1 MKFGVLGAAHGH
13 VNDFCAEMC
22 AAGHTL
28 AAIWADGTDNA
39 KALSERYG
47 APLLETPEDV
57 IACGIEA
64 AGTFAPS
71 FQRIQMILLCEKH
84 GVHVMSDKPL
94 AVDWKALKELE
105 GVVARGKIQ
114 VSAMFTV
121 RFMPPVR
128 KLYELIHQGELG
140 ELVSIEILNPHKLH
154 PETRPDWHFLPE
166 EGGSV
171 AVDLLAHSADLFYW
185 LTDRQQVITV
195 GSGMI
200 KTILPER
207 AKFYDF
213 ASALVTSSG
222 GVSGYYRVD
231 WHMPDGHWNWGDLRI
246 FCVGTKG
253 CAEIRGTGDPLT
265 RKVELIVYHEN
276 AETVSYPLGEKG
288 AVNEVADFLNRI
300 AGKPCCITGED
311 VVEACRQT
319 LMIEQAAYRS
329 RRV

>member
-1 MKFGVLGAAHGH
+1 MRYGVLGAAHGH
-13 VNDFCAEMC
+13 VHGFCAEMA

-28 AAIWADGTDNA
+28 AAVWADGTDNA
-39 KALSERYG
+39 KKLSEKYG

-57 IACGIEA
+57 IACGIEI

-71 FQRIQMILLCEKH
+71 FQRIKMILLCEKH

-94 AVDWKALKELE
+94 AVDWEALKELE
-105 GVVARGKIQ
+105 GVVARQKIQ
-114 VSAMFTV
+114 ISAMFTV

-128 KLYELIHQGELG
+128 KLYELIHRGEIGDLIS
-140 ELVSIEILNPHKLH
+140 VEILNPHKLR

-171 AVDLLAHSADLFYW
+171 AVDLLAHSADLFNW
-185 LTDRQQVITV
+185 FTDRQQIIPV

-207 AKFYDF
+207 TKFFDF
-213 ASALVTSSG
+213 ASAMVTTSG

-231 WHMPDGHWNWGDLRI
+231 WHMSEGHWNWGDLRI
-246 FCVGTKG
+246 FCVGTTG
-253 CAEIRGTGDPLT
+253 AAEVRGTGDPLT
-265 RKVELIVYHEN
+265 HNVELIVYREK
-276 AETVSYPLGEKG
+276 AETVSWELEDAPEI
-288 AVNEVADFLNRI
+288 NEVTDFLDRI

-319 LMIEQAAYRS
+319 LMLEQAAYRC
-329 RRV
+329 RRI

>member
-94 AVDWKALKELE
+94 AVDWKALKDLE
-105 GVVARGKIQ
+105 GVVARGQIQ

-154 PETRPDWHFLPE
+154 R
-166 EGGSV
+166 
-171 AVDLLAHSADLFYW
+171 LF
-185 LTDRQQVITV
+185 
-195 GSGMI
+195 
-200 KTILPER
+200 
-207 AKFYDF
+207 
-213 ASALVTSSG
+213 
-222 GVSGYYRVD
+222 
-231 WHMPDGHWNWGDLRI
+231 
-246 FCVGTKG
+246 
-253 CAEIRGTGDPLT
+253 
-265 RKVELIVYHEN
+265 
-276 AETVSYPLGEKG
+276 
-288 AVNEVADFLNRI
+288 FLNKAFCFSLDIR
-300 AGKPCCITGED
+300 CIFIYKNLVIRSLFIT
-311 VVEACRQT
+311 CHKRQFGT
-319 LMIEQAAYRS
+319 
-329 RRV
+329 RRHQNIKLF